1 MSSAAGLRCTACR
14 HENPADQKF
23 CGECGARLRA
33 ACSVCGHAN
42 PAGQRHCGQ
51 CGSAL
56 GQPVVAAAITPRH
69 LAEKILTSRSAMEG
83 ERKQVTIL
91 FADLKGSME
100 LLAERDPEDARRILD
115 PVLERMIEAVHR
127 YEGTVNQ
134 VMGDGIMALFG
145 APLAH
150 EDHAVRACYAALR
163 MQVSVKVYAEQTRHS
178 VGVEPQIRVGIN
190 SGEVVV
196 RSIGSDL
203 HMDYTAVG
211 ATTHLAS
218 RMEQLAGPGTIRMT
232 LDTLRLAEGYVTVTP
247 LGAIPV
253 KGYGQPVEAFE
264 LTGASSVRTR
274 LQASAGR
281 GLSRFVGRR
290 AEMETL
296 QQSLALSSHGKGRV
310 VSVVG
315 EAGVGKSRLF
325 YEFTHSHRLEGWLTL
340 ETTAVSYGKA
350 TSYLPVVDLLRSYFR
365 VQERDDQR
373 EVRVKVVGRV
383 LALDESLRSI
393 LAPLLALLDVSHGD
407 SEWQRLDPPQR
418 REQTLQ
424 ALRLLL
430 IAESKVQP
438 VLLIVEDLQW
448 VDSETQAL
456 LDALVRDI
464 QGNRILLLTSYRPE
478 YQHPWEARPWHAL
491 LGLAPLER
499 EEASSLLEALMG
511 SDPSVAPLGEMLIRS
526 TEGNPFFLEESVR
539 TMVESGILEGERGA
553 YRLTR
558 PVSSIRLPATVQAV
572 LAARIDR
579 LSMEEKQL
587 LQLAAVIGKDVPFVL
602 LRAVADEE
610 EDRLRTLLARLQGAD
625 YLFETQLFPDVEYS
639 FRHTLTHEVAYSSL
653 LQERRRQ
660 LHAQIAGALERLYA
674 DRPGEQI
681 ERLAHHAFRGEVW
694 DKAAMY
700 CRQAGVKALERSAS
714 REAAGWLEQGLEA
727 LTHLPENTRSV
738 EQAIDIRFDLRA
750 AYTALASF
758 ERVRTLLEEAERL
771 AAGIDDAVRLG
782 RVLGYLGHVSQL
794 MGEPRRAITLCERA
808 LGLAGPGGD
817 LQGQIIARQY
827 LAVASYDAGDYPW
840 VCEISVMNARLI
852 ESTGTVFGRF
862 GMTGMASVFVD
873 AYRAISLA
881 QLGRFDEAEGL
892 AEASLRM
899 AEMSRHAY
907 TRVGVALVGLVHML
921 RGNAARARAILE
933 PSIDLARNSAVRF
946 LLPYNLAILGGVAAL
961 AGRKE
966 DALAATQEAL
976 EGVQASGI
984 RSRRSEVWRLRAAA
998 LLASGDAA
1006 ALSAAEIARSLA
1018 AEDSALGEEA
1028 WALKTLADVYF
1039 GRGDAGH
1046 ELAVECYRR
1055 ALRIAEELQMRP
1067 LVAHCHA
1074 ALGRLAVAGGR
1085 IDEVQAH
1092 VRLARE
1098 MYTEMRMDFSAEPMG
1113 IGAQMPV

>member
-1 MSSAAGLRCTACR
+1 MPTPAALRCTSCQ
-14 HENPADQKF
+14 HENPAEQKF

-56 GQPVVAAAITPRH
+56 ALPAGTGNVTPRH

-83 ERKQVTIL
+83 ERKQVTVL
-91 FADLKGSME
+91 FSDLKGSME
-100 LLAERDPEDARRILD
+100 LLADRDPEEARRILD

-163 MQVSVKVYAEQTRHS
+163 MQVSVKVYAEQTRRM

-218 RMEQLAGPGTIRMT
+218 RMEQLAGPGTIRIT
-232 LDTLRLAEGYVTVTP
+232 ADTLRLAEGYVNVTP
-247 LGAIPV
+247 LGPIPV
-253 KGYGQPVEAFE
+253 RGYSQPIEAFE

-290 AEMETL
+290 AELEAL
-296 QQSLALSSHGKGRV
+296 HESVVLAGAGNGRV

-315 EAGVGKSRLF
+315 EAGVGKSRLV
-325 YEFTHSHRLEGWLTL
+325 YEFTHSERLEAWLTL
-340 ETTAVSYGKA
+340 ETSAVSYGKV

-365 VQERDDQR
+365 LQERDDAR
-373 EVRVKVVGRV
+373 EVRAKVMSRV
-383 LALDESLRSI
+383 LALDESLRTI
-393 LAPLLALLDVSHGD
+393 LQPLLALLDVSHAD
-407 SEWQRLDPPQR
+407 SEWQRLDPVQR

-424 ALRLLL
+424 ALRMLLT
-430 IAESKVQP
+430 AEARVQP

-448 VDSETQAL
+448 IDGETRAL
-456 LDALVRDI
+456 LDALFRDI
-464 QGNRILLLTSYRPE
+464 QGARILLLASHRPDYE
-478 YQHPWEARPWHAL
+478 HAWEAAPWHLPLRLAPLAPAEIEAL
-491 LGLAPLER
+491 LGALVGGDRSLAPLR
-499 EEASSLLEALMG
+499 
-511 SDPSVAPLGEMLIRS
+511 EMLIR
-526 TEGNPFFLEESVR
+526 TTGGNPFFLEESVR
-539 TMVESGILEGERGA
+539 TMVESSALEGERGA
-553 YRLTR
+553 YLLTR
-558 PVSSIRLPATVQAV
+558 PLSTIRLPATVQAV

-579 LSMEEKQL
+579 LAADEKQL
-587 LQLAAVIGKDVPFVL
+587 LQLAAVIGKEVPLALLKAVSAEDEDS
-602 LRAVADEE
+602 LRA
-610 EDRLRTLLARLQGAD
+610 LLARLQAGD
-625 YLFETQLFPDVEYS
+625 YLFETRLFPDVEYG
-639 FRHTLTHEVAYSSL
+639 FRHTLTHEVAYGSL

-660 LHAQIAGALERLYA
+660 LHAQIAATLEQLYS
-674 DRPGEQI
+674 DRIAEHI
-681 ERLAHHAFRGEVW
+681 ERLAHHAFLGEVW
-694 DKAAMY
+694 EKALVY
-700 CRQAGVKALERSAS
+700 CRQAGVKALERSAL
-714 REAAGWLEQGLEA
+714 RESASWLEEGLEA
-727 LTHLPENTRSV
+727 LTRLPESARSV

-750 AYTALASF
+750 AYIALAAF

-794 MGEPRRAITLCERA
+794 MGEPRRAIALCERA
-808 LGLAGPGGD
+808 LGLAEPSGD

-827 LAVASYDAGDYPW
+827 LAIAGYDAGDYPW
-840 VCEISVMNARLI
+840 VCEVSVMNARLI
-852 ESTGTVFGRF
+852 ESTGSVFGRF

-892 AEASLRM
+892 AEASLKM

-907 TRVGVALVGLVHML
+907 TRVGVALVAMVHLL
-921 RGNAARARAILE
+921 RGNAERARAIME
-933 PSIDLARNSAVRF
+933 PAIDLARSSAVQF
-946 LLPYNLAILGGVAAL
+946 LLPYNLAILGGIATL
-961 AGRKE
+961 AGRRE
-966 DALAATQEAL
+966 DAMDATREAL
-976 EGVQASGI
+976 EGLQAGGM

-998 LLASGDAA
+998 LLASGDTSALQMAEAA
-1006 ALSAAEIARSLA
+1006 RGLA

-1028 WALKTLADVYF
+1028 WALKTLGDVHAA
-1039 GRGDAGH
+1039 RGALGQD
-1046 ELAVECYRR
+1046 LATDCY
-1055 ALRIAEELQMRP
+1055 LRGLRMSEELQMRP

-1074 ALGRLAVAGGR
+1074 ALGRLAAAAGR
-1085 IDEVQAH
+1085 VDQVQPH
-1092 VRLARE
+1092 VQLARE
-1098 MYTEMRMDFSAEPMG
+1098 MYADMRMHFSAEPLG
-1113 IGAQMPV
+1113 FGVQMPV

>member
-1 MSSAAGLRCTACR
+1 MSSNSNMHCTSCQ
-14 HENPADQKF
+14 HENAADQKF

-33 ACSVCGHAN
+33 ACSVCGHSN

-51 CGSAL
+51 CGSVLA
-56 GQPVVAAAITPRH
+56 QPAAASKVTPRH
-69 LAEKILTSRSAMEG
+69 LAEKILTSRGAMEG
-83 ERKQVTIL
+83 ERKQVTVL

-100 LLAERDPEDARRILD
+100 LLADRDPEEARRILD
-115 PVLERMIEAVHR
+115 PVLERMMEAVHR

-163 MQVSVKVYAEQTRHS
+163 MQVSVKVYAEQTRRAA
-178 VGVEPQIRVGIN
+178 GVEPQIRVGIN

-218 RMEQLAGPGTIRMT
+218 RMEQLANPGTIRLT
-232 LDTLRLAEGYVTVTP
+232 ADTLRLAEGYINVAG
-247 LGAIPV
+247 LGPIPV
-253 KGYGQPVEAFE
+253 KGYSQPVEVFE

-281 GLSRFVGRR
+281 GLSRFVGRQ
-290 AEMETL
+290 AEMDTL
-296 QQSLALSSHGKGRV
+296 HQALALAGQGKGRV

-350 TSYLPVVDLLRSYFR
+350 TSYLPVVDLLRAYFR
-365 VQERDDQR
+365 LQERDDAR

-393 LAPLLALLDVSHGD
+393 LPPLLALLDVSQGD
-407 SEWQRLDPPQR
+407 SDWQRLDPPQR

-424 ALRLLL
+424 ALRMLLM
-430 IAESKVQP
+430 AESKVQP

-448 VDSETQAL
+448 IDSETQAL
-456 LDALVRDI
+456 LDALFRDL
-464 QGNRILLLTSYRPE
+464 QSARMLLLTSYRPE
-478 YQHPWEARPWHAL
+478 YEHPWEAKPWHVL

-499 EEASSLLEALMG
+499 EDASTLLDSLMG
-511 SDPSVAPLGEMLIRS
+511 SDRSVLPLKEMLIRT

-539 TMVESGILEGERGA
+539 TMVESSTLEGERGA
-553 YRLTR
+553 YLLTR
-558 PVSSIRLPATVQAV
+558 PVSTIRLPATVQAV

-579 LSMEEKQL
+579 LNVDEKQL
-587 LQLAAVIGKDVPFVL
+587 LQLAAVIGKDVPFAL
-602 LRAVADEE
+602 LKAVSDEE
-610 EDRLRTLLARLQGAD
+610 EDRLRMLLSRLQGSD

-639 FRHTLTHEVAYSSL
+639 FRHTLTHEVAYGSL

-660 LHAQIAGALERLYA
+660 IHAQIVGALERLYA
-674 DRPGEQI
+674 DRQSEQI

-694 DKAAMY
+694 DKALVY
-700 CRQAGVKALERSAS
+700 CRQAGVKAIERSACK
-714 REAAGWLEQGLEA
+714 EAAGWLEQALEA
-727 LTHLPENTRSV
+727 LTQLPESARSV

-808 LGLAGPGGD
+808 LGLAEPGGD

-840 VCEISVMNARLI
+840 VCEVSVMNARLI

-881 QLGRFDEAEGL
+881 QLGRFDEAERL
-892 AEASLRM
+892 AEASLKM
-899 AEMSRHAY
+899 AELSRHAY
-907 TRVGVALVGLVHML
+907 TRVGVALVALVHLL
-921 RGNAARARAILE
+921 RGNAERARAILE
-933 PSIDLARNSAVRF
+933 PSIGLGRTAAVHF
-946 LLPYNLAILGGVAAL
+946 LLPYNLAILGGIATL

-966 DALAATQEAL
+966 DALGATREAL
-976 EGVQASGI
+976 DGVQGSGI

-998 LLASGDAA
+998 LLAGNDPSS
-1006 ALSAAEIARSLA
+1006 LSVAETARALA

-1028 WALKTLADVYF
+1028 WALKTLGDVHF
-1039 GRGDAGH
+1039 ASGHPDFEAASDA
-1046 ELAVECYRR
+1046 YRKG
-1055 ALRIAEELQMRP
+1055 LRMAEELQMLP

-1074 ALGRLAVAGGR
+1074 GLGRIEAARGR
-1085 IDEVQAH
+1085 TSDAQPHVQ
-1092 VRLARE
+1092 LARE
-1098 MYTEMRMDFSAEPMG
+1098 MYAHMRMSFSAEPMG
-1113 IGAQMPV
+1113 IGVQMPV

>member
-1 MSSAAGLRCTACR
+1 MSSTATTRCTSCQ

-23 CGECGARLRA
+23 CGECGGRLRA
-33 ACSVCGHAN
+33 ACSVCGHSN

-56 GQPVVAAAITPRH
+56 SQPVAAARLTPRH
-69 LAEKILTSRSAMEG
+69 LAEKILTSRGAMEG
-83 ERKQVTIL
+83 ERKQVTVL

-100 LLAERDPEDARRILD
+100 LLADRDPEDARRILD

-163 MQVSVKVYAEQTRHS
+163 MQVSVRVYAEQTRRS
-178 VGVEPQIRVGIN
+178 VGVEPQIRVGLN

-218 RMEQLAGPGTIRMT
+218 RMEQLAGPGTIRLT
-232 LDTLRLAEGYVTVTP
+232 GDTLRLAEGYVNVAA
-247 LGAIPV
+247 LGPIPV
-253 KGYGQPVEAFE
+253 KGYSQPVDVFE
-264 LTGASSVRTR
+264 LTGASNVRTR
-274 LQASAGR
+274 LQATAGR
-281 GLSRFVGRR
+281 GLSRFVGRQ
-290 AEMETL
+290 AEMDTL
-296 QQSLALSSHGKGRV
+296 QQALAVAAQGKGRV

-325 YEFTHSHRLEGWLTL
+325 HEFTHSHRLDGWLTL
-340 ETTAVSYGKA
+340 ETTSVSYGKT

-365 VQERDDQR
+365 LQERDDAR

-424 ALRLLL
+424 ALRMLLAAESRVQPLLL
-430 IAESKVQP
+430 IF
-438 VLLIVEDLQW
+438 EDLQW
-448 VDSETQAL
+448 IDSETQAL
-456 LDALVRDI
+456 LDALFRDI
-464 QGNRILLLTSYRPE
+464 QNARMLLLTSYRPE
-478 YQHPWEARPWHAL
+478 YGHPWEARPWHVL
-491 LGLAPLER
+491 LGLAPLEPDS
-499 EEASSLLEALMG
+499 ASSLLDVLIG
-511 SDPSVAPLGEMLIRS
+511 NHRSVAPLKDLLIRT

-539 TMVESGILEGERGA
+539 TMVESSTLEGERGD
-553 YRLTR
+553 YLLTR
-558 PVSSIRLPATVQAV
+558 PVSTIRLPATVQAV

-579 LSMEEKQL
+579 LSVEEKQL
-587 LQLAAVIGKDVPFVL
+587 LQLAAVIGKNVPFALLKAVSGEVEEGMRVL
-602 LRAVADEE
+602 LS
-610 EDRLRTLLARLQGAD
+610 RLQSAD
-625 YLFETQLFPDVEYS
+625 YLYEVQLFPDLEYS
-639 FRHTLTHEVAYSSL
+639 FRHTLTHEVAYGSL

-660 LHAQIAGALERLYA
+660 LHAQIVTALESLHA
-674 DRPGEQI
+674 DRQVEQI
-681 ERLAHHAFRGEVW
+681 ERLAHHAMRGEVW
-694 DKAAMY
+694 DKALAY
-700 CRQAGVKALERSAS
+700 CRQAGVKALERSAC
-714 REAAGWLEQGLEA
+714 REAAGWLEQALEA
-727 LTHLPENTRSV
+727 LAQLPENARSV

-750 AYTALASF
+750 AYTALAAF

-771 AAGIDDAVRLG
+771 AAGIDDALRLG

-808 LGLAGPGGD
+808 LGLAEPGGD

-840 VCEISVMNARLI
+840 VCEISVLNARLI

-873 AYRAISLA
+873 VYRAISLA
-881 QLGRFDEAEGL
+881 QLGRFDEAEDL
-892 AEASLRM
+892 AEASLKM
-899 AEMSRHAY
+899 AEISGHAY
-907 TRVGVALVGLVHML
+907 TRVGVALVGLIHLL
-921 RGNAARARAILE
+921 RGNADRARAIVE
-933 PSIDLARNSAVRF
+933 PGVDLARNAAVRF
-946 LLPYNLAILGGVAAL
+946 LLPFNLALLGATATL
-961 AGRKE
+961 AGRKAH
-966 DALAATQEAL
+966 ALAATLEAW

-984 RSRRSEVWRLRAAA
+984 RSRRSEVWRLRAEA
-998 LLASGDAA
+998 LLANADAA
-1006 ALSAAEIARSLA
+1006 ARAIAETACSLA
-1018 AEDSALGEEA
+1018 REDSALGEEA
-1028 WALKTLADVYF
+1028 WALKTLADVHAAGGAAGYEAAADCYE
-1039 GRGDAGH
+1039 RG
-1046 ELAVECYRR
+1046 
-1055 ALRIAEELQMRP
+1055 LRIAEELQMRP

-1074 ALGRLAVAGGR
+1074 GLGRLGAAGGR
-1085 IDEVQAH
+1085 LGDAQPHI
-1092 VRLARE
+1092 RLARE
-1098 MYTEMRMDFSAEPMG
+1098 MYQAMDMRFSAEPMG
-1113 IGAQMPV
+1113 IGVQLPV